1 LTLLRCF
8 CGILS
13 GVNAG
18 MRVKFANPLFVS
30 VWLVFELVTSIPQLF
45 LLVEIKAEVRLID
58 QARIRRVNYDRIRLE
73 LVQKLV
79 IDHVDGLVV

>member
-1 LTLLRCF
+1 
-8 CGILS
+8 
-13 GVNAG
+13 